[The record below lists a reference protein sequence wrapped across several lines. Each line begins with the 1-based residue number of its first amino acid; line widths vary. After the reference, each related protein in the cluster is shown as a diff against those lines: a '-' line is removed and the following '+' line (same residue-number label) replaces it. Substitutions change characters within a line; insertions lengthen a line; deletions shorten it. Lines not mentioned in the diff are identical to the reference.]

1 MKTIKVLFFA
11 TAACFLAT
19 ACTTSAPE
27 DNCKEASYDN
37 IMCYEYSRD
46 DCGNIICAP
55 PSSTDSKKFSS
66 SSTVKSSSSTKKIS
80 SSSTAKSSSSVK
92 ISSSSFTEKS
102 SSSKATSSSSAG
114 KISSSSNKSS
124 SSSQAKSSSSTK
136 AISSSS
142 VASSSSVEVKSIYEA
157 VQESGKYTTRDS
169 VAAYL
174 CKFDKLPSN
183 YVSKNEGQNLYESQT
198 GKTFEKWNFNPWTT
212 IGVMIGGDKF
222 NNYASNASNYHAT
235 LPEGSYHEADVEY
248 SARNRGSKRLVYQSD
263 CIIYYTADHYE
274 TFNRLEIR

>member
-66 SSTVKSSSSTKKIS
+66 SSPVSSSSSTKKIS
-80 SSSTAKSSSSVK
+80 SSSTVQSSSSVK

-102 SSSKATSSSSAG
+102 SSSKAT
-114 KISSSSNKSS
+114 S

-183 YVSKNEGQNLYESQT
+183 YVGKNEGQNLYESKT

-248 SARNRGSKRLVYQSD
+248 SAKNRGTKRLVYQSD

-274 TFNRLEIR
+274 TFNRLEIQ

>member
-1 MKTIKVLFFA
+1 MKSIKVLFLA
-11 TAACFLAT
+11 TAACILT
-19 ACTTSAPE
+19 SACTVSAPE

-55 PSSTDSKKFSS
+55 PSSSDSKKISS
-66 SSTVKSSSSTKKIS
+66 SSTVKSSSS
-80 SSSTAKSSSSVK
+80 
-92 ISSSSFTEKS
+92 EKS
-102 SSSKATSSSSAG
+102 KT
-114 KISSSSNKSS
+114 IL
-124 SSSQAKSSSSTK
+124 
-136 AISSSS
+136 
-142 VASSSSVEVKSIYEA
+142 EA

-183 YVSKNEGQNLYESQT
+183 YVSKNDGQNLYESKT

-222 NNYASNASNYHAT
+222 ANNEGL
-235 LPEGSYHEADVEY
+235 LPKGTYHEADIDY
-248 SARNRGSKRLVYQSD
+248 SAKNRGTKRLVYQSD
-263 CIIYYTADHYE
+263 CVIYYTADHYE
-274 TFNRLEIR
+274 SFSKLEIQ